1 MSIEGILNKVF
12 EGLDPEPPDK
22 PKLREKKTKKN
33 QKENEKEN
41 VPEIEVFENEK
52 PKTVEKQNVRDDDEV
67 QTILRKLEDKYADAD
82 NNELLMAVSKTK
94 TSFDFKF
101 RDHVKD
107 EVERCLSFL
116 ENGNVDINR
125 YLKMQ

>member
-1 MSIEGILNKVF
+1 MNIELYFSVNLVTETNILKYF
-12 EGLDPEPPDK
+12 YFLDSNNGPA
-22 PKLREKKTKKN
+22 
-33 QKENEKEN
+33 
-41 VPEIEVFENEK
+41 
-52 PKTVEKQNVRDDDEV
+52 QNVRDDDEV

-107 EVERCLSFL
+107 EVERCLSLL